1 MRTNSPVNTQLYA
14 HRLVQLSDIIREV
27 SLWSQQWLMQQ
38 LTTDHSAE
46 HSYQQCVQ
54 TQPGHLYHTPLPQG
68 SGITHFRRGDRN
80 REEPEVRERQE
91 QNSVFWKWQSCFT
104 HDVGAAVR
112 LPAQGLLKLKPTN
125 IAVLGGEAFP
135 NLYPKLKSYWR
146 LIAARGRRINL
157 H

>member
-1 MRTNSPVNTQLYA
+1 MRTNSPVNTQLSA

-27 SLWSQQWLMQQ
+27 SLWSWQWLMQQ

-46 HSYQQCVQ
+46 DSYQQCVQ
-54 TQPGHLYHTPLPQG
+54 TQPEHLYHTPLLQG
-68 SGITHFRRGDRN
+68 LGIVHFRRGDRN

-104 HDVGAAVR
+104 RDVRAAVW
-112 LPAQGLLKLKPTN
+112 LPAQGLLKPNN
-125 IAVLGGEAFP
+125 IAVWGGEAFP
-135 NLYPKLKSYWR
+135 NLHPKLKSYWQ
-146 LIAARGRRINL
+146 LIAARGGRINL